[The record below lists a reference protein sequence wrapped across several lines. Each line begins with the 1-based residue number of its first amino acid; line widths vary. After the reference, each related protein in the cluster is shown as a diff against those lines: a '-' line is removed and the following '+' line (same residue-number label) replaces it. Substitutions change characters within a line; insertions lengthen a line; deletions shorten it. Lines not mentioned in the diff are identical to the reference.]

1 MAKTSNKRIK
11 AATLEA
17 PQTLE
22 QTQSWI
28 KELGDTQREHARVS
42 AALNDQIAALTEE
55 HKPALNAL
63 TDRIKELQ
71 QGVQTWCEAHR
82 AELTAGGGK
91 TVNLITGEV
100 SWRQRPPSISVRGVE
115 AVLESL
121 RTLGL
126 FRFIRT
132 KDEVNKEAM
141 LNEPELAATVA
152 GVSVI
157 KGKEDF
163 AITPFEVETQQ

>member
-71 QGVQTWCEAHR
+71 QGGARRRGGIGKSAHAR
-82 AELTAGGGK
+82 PAPRHQDERRGEQRGNARRTRTGGDRRRCQRHQ
-91 TVNLITGEV
+91 GE
-100 SWRQRPPSISVRGVE
+100 G
-115 AVLESL
+115 
-121 RTLGL
+121 GL
-126 FRFIRT
+126 CHYP
-132 KDEVNKEAM
+132 V
-141 LNEPELAATVA
+141 
-152 GVSVI
+152 
-157 KGKEDF
+157 
-163 AITPFEVETQQ
+163 

>member
-1 MAKTSNKRIK
+1 MPQANILSLGINLKEAVKRGQLVSMTGELATTGSKEPIGVAQYDGK
-11 AATLEA
+11 AGERIPAIA
-17 PQTLE
+17 
-22 QTQSWI
+22 
-28 KELGDTQREHARVS
+28 LGLAD
-42 AALNDQIAALTEE
+42 I
-55 HKPALNAL
+55 
-63 TDRIKELQ
+63 
-71 QGVQTWCEAHR
+71 
-82 AELTAGGGK
+82 TAGGGK

-100 SWRQRPPSISVRGVE
+100 SWRQRPPSIAVRGAE

-126 FRFIRT
+126 HRFIRT

>member
-1 MAKTSNKRIK
+1 M
-11 AATLEA
+11 
-17 PQTLE
+17 
-22 QTQSWI
+22 
-28 KELGDTQREHARVS
+28 
-42 AALNDQIAALTEE
+42 
-55 HKPALNAL
+55 
-63 TDRIKELQ
+63 
-71 QGVQTWCEAHR
+71 
-82 AELTAGGGK
+82 
-91 TVNLITGEV
+91 
-100 SWRQRPPSISVRGVE
+100 
-115 AVLESL
+115 ESL

-126 FRFIRT
+126 HRFIRT